1 MCHLVEP
8 YPFSHE
14 DFSFIYIYIYILNH
28 LIYQTLKTSH
38 MIISTSIHVD
48 NILSHHSLFWM
59 KTLFTLKMARLTQ
72 DLYELRER
80 VEEQMEEEQSLPE
93 IWVGD
98 QREEKKSLPKI
109 RLIFG
114 QLYSTPLQSNFQ
126 LTLLFF
132 PLLPININKPQM
144 AMLGLQSY
152 GQRLS
157 HGRGILDLG
166 GS

>member
-48 NILSHHSLFWM
+48 NILSHHSVFWM

-80 VEEQMEEEQSLPE
+80 VEEQMKEEQSWPE
-93 IWVGD
+93 
-98 QREEKKSLPKI
+98 I

-114 QLYSTPLQSNFQ
+114 QLYSTRLQYNFQ
-126 LTLLFF
+126 PTLLFF
-132 PLLPININKPQM
+132 PLLPLNINKPQM